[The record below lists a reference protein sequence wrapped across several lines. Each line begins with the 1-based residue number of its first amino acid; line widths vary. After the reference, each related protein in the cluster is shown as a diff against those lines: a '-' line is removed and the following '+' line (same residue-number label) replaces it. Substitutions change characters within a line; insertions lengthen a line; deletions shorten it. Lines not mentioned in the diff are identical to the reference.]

1 MSHDDKLVSMANQI
15 GRFFAA
21 QGEARAVPEIAGHLR
36 KFWTPRMRAGIVA
49 HLQAGGAGLDDLPRK
64 AVAVLAGEA
73 AKAA

>member
-49 HLQAGGAGLDDLPRK
+49 HLQAGGAGLEDLPRK